1 MSGLPNPLQLLF
13 GKSWR
18 KAVLLSVLF
27 FASTFIFTMLQ
38 SLKDGIVVMAM
49 GAEALPFLTTLGSL
63 PASLAFFGFYRTVLV
78 PRVPPQHL
86 FYATAAPFLAFYT
99 LFAVLLYPLAPHL
112 HHPAWLAGL
121 PQLLPQ
127 GLRALAAVL
136 QQPLYS
142 LFYVVAD
149 LYGPVMISLAFW
161 TVADEVCSMEEAGLL
176 YPRLGLLANLGLAG
190 SGGFI
195 AAVHRAVGPGGMG
208 AVLQVLTSRG
218 GLGTC

>member
-1 MSGLPNPLQLLF
+1 M
-13 GKSWR
+13 
-18 KAVLLSVLF
+18 
-27 FASTFIFTMLQ
+27 
-38 SLKDGIVVMAM
+38 
-49 GAEALPFLTTLGSL
+49 
-63 PASLAFFGFYRTVLV
+63 
-78 PRVPPQHL
+78 PPQHL

-161 TVADEVCSMEEAGLL
+161 
-176 YPRLGLLANLGLAG
+176 
-190 SGGFI
+190 
-195 AAVHRAVGPGGMG
+195 
-208 AVLQVLTSRG
+208 
-218 GLGTC
+218 